1 MKNTILITGI
11 ALFTSVISLAQA
23 SFQGQATYETKTNVE
38 AFTKNMPRPQGMNI
52 TPEMEAQMKERMRKA
67 MEKTFVLT
75 FDKTNSIYKE
85 QEKLDATGN
94 DNQRGMRMMM
104 NSISGGGGTYF
115 KDVKE
120 KTYTV
125 DKDFMGKEFLVK
137 DTLTSFNWKMTGET
151 KKIGDYTVYKATAVI
166 PVDASDMR
174 NLRPAPQGQ
183 ENSKDTKKDVK
194 DKESKTNFFAS
205 VEIPKE
211 KTITAWYTP
220 EVPVN
225 QGPDV
230 YWGLPGLILEVSDGT
245 TITVCTKI
253 AINPKDK
260 VEIKA
265 PKKGKA
271 ITQKEFNET
280 VVKKMQEMRDQ
291 FQNGGNRQGPP
302 RF

>member
-1 MKNTILITGI
+1 MKNSILLTGI
-11 ALFTSVISLAQA
+11 ALFTTAITMAQS
-23 SFQGQATYETKTNVE
+23 SFQGQATYETKTNIE

-52 TPEMEAQMKERMRKA
+52 TPEMEAQMKDRMRKA
-67 MEKTFVLT
+67 MEKTFVLS
-75 FDKTNSIYKE
+75 FNKTSSIYKE
-85 QEKLDATGN
+85 EEKLEASGN

-104 NSISGGGGTYF
+104 NSMSGGGGTYF

-120 KTYTV
+120 KSYSV
-125 DKDFMGKEFLVK
+125 DKEFMGKEFLVK
-137 DTLTSFNWKMTGET
+137 DTLTTYKWQMTGET

-174 NLRPAPQGQ
+174 NLRPAPQGKDATKDAKKE
-183 ENSKDTKKDVK
+183 ENSNGTR
-194 DKESKTNFFAS
+194 TNFFAS
-205 VEIPKE
+205 MELPKD

-220 EVPVN
+220 EIPVN
-225 QGPDV
+225 LGPDI

-253 AINPKDK
+253 ALNPKDK

-265 PKKGKA
+265 PKKGKT
-271 ITQKEFNET
+271 ISQKEFNET
-280 VVKKMQEMRDQ
+280 VLKKMQEMRDQ